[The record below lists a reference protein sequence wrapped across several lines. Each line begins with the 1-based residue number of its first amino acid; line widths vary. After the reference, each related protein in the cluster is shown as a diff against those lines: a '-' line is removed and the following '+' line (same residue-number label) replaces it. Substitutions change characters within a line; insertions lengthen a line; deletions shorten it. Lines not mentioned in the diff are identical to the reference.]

1 MLNFGCVMQGRI
13 ASGED
18 VFGPLIEKYL
28 LANKHRVTVQLL
40 PDQQLAAKE
49 DEEEKA
55 QLAAFK
61 QKLVDAELQ
70 EVIRSTQELKERQ
83 VSTFMH
89 TTACVHHVFG
99 FSCRLCFAKHPP
111 VLVCQTSCLLP
122 GCVPEVFRCS
132 LKPLLHEDRCQI
144 SRCWRCCACPTI
156 AHQAVAE

>member
-1 MLNFGCVMQGRI
+1 MQGRI

-28 LANKHRVTVQLL
+28 LANKHRVTVELL
-40 PDQQLAAKE
+40 PDQKLAAKE

-89 TTACVHHVFG
+89 TTACARHDFWFFWSLVFSG
-99 FSCRLCFAKHPP
+99 SADA
-111 VLVCQTSCLLP
+111 CL
-122 GCVPEVFRCS
+122 
-132 LKPLLHEDRCQI
+132 
-144 SRCWRCCACPTI
+144 
-156 AHQAVAE
+156 

>member
-1 MLNFGCVMQGRI
+1 MLNAGFAMQGRI

-28 LANKHRVTVQLL
+28 LANKHRVTVELL

-83 VSTFMH
+83 VSTLMH
-89 TTACVHHVFG
+89 TTVCVHHVFG
-99 FSCRLCFAKHPP
+99 FFCHLCCAILLTH
-111 VLVCQTSCLLP
+111 VCDILLA
-122 GCVPEVFRCS
+122 VWVFLFRCS
-132 LKPLLHEDRCQI
+132 MEPLRDEDRCQL
-144 SRCWRCCACPTI
+144 SRCQRSCACPTTT
-156 AHQAVAE
+156 H

>member
-1 MLNFGCVMQGRI
+1 MQGRI

-28 LANKHRVTVQLL
+28 LANKHRVTVELL

-83 VSTFMH
+83 VSTFVH
-89 TTACVHHVFG
+89 TPACARHVFL
-99 FSCRLCFAKHPP
+99 F
-111 VLVCQTSCLLP
+111 
-122 GCVPEVFRCS
+122 E
-132 LKPLLHEDRCQI
+132 
-144 SRCWRCCACPTI
+144 
-156 AHQAVAE
+156 

>member
-1 MLNFGCVMQGRI
+1 MLSTRVFAQGRI

-61 QKLVDAELQ
+61 QKLVDSELQ

-83 VSTFMH
+83 VSSLVPTLSRFLSGA
-89 TTACVHHVFG
+89 ACVLNYVV
-99 FSCRLCFAKHPP
+99 S
-111 VLVCQTSCLLP
+111 VCCHTVDP
-122 GCVPEVFRCS
+122 HACS
-132 LKPLLHEDRCQI
+132 GR
-144 SRCWRCCACPTI
+144 
-156 AHQAVAE
+156 V